1 MEEKLTISPF
11 KMKDLTPEKSKIVQ
25 KVLFKN
31 GYKWCSGNSKI
42 HNTDSKVLLFY
53 MGWDKKLDLSYSE
66 RSDNFYD
73 INKELPE
80 LTFEEFERL
89 YVNKE
94 PSKEDLLAEARRR
107 YTKPCVV
114 DQKTAYKSG
123 YKYDIKDVTNI
134 KISEIK
140 GIFNV
145 SIDGVGVYTSNYK
158 IWAEIVQDT
167 LKVSDL
173 VEGEIYFGRYSGCDV
188 IFKPKQCEIYNN
200 KEFFNSNVPTRI
212 TELRVVTQEEKDWL
226 NASIMC
232 NKFIEKS
239 IALQLMQYVKELD
252 TFLDI

>member
-1 MEEKLTISPF
+1 
-11 KMKDLTPEKSKIVQ
+11 MKDLTPEKSKIVQ
-25 KVLFKN
+25 ETLFKN
-31 GYKWCSGNSKI
+31 GYSWGNSSNIIQALNAKHLI
-42 HNTDSKVLLFY
+42 LKNEQLYQGNNNDVFL
-53 MGWDKKLDLSYSE
+53 
-66 RSDNFYD
+66 YD
-73 INKELPE
+73 AYKDIPE

-200 KEFFNSNVPTRI
+200 KEFFNSNVPTKI